1 VVRVLH
7 ERDGLVGRRIVRKKK
22 HGRGSMRAKKKSRR
36 NRCDR
41 NTEIYAET
49 ETSFEVSGAP
59 LATAAKD
66 TGSL

>member
-1 VVRVLH
+1 
-7 ERDGLVGRRIVRKKK
+7 VGRRIVRKKK
-22 HGRGSMRAKKKSRR
+22 HGRGSMRAKKSRR
-36 NRCDR
+36 DGRDR

>member
-1 VVRVLH
+1 MIRVLH

-22 HGRGSMRAKKKSRR
+22 HGRVYAGKKSRR
-36 NRCDR
+36 DGCDR
-41 NTEIYAET
+41 NMEIYAET